1 MREAM
6 MRPLALLFALGLL
19 AGCEVTTIPTGIPPG
34 GPVAPPRVPTASAP
48 VVDRIPP
55 SEAVANFQTVVRR
68 VEPVAE
74 QICRART
81 EGVNCDF
88 HIVVDTRPGLP
99 PNAAQSLDRAGRPTI
114 GFTRS
119 LIAEARN
126 QDEIAFVLGHEASHH
141 IRGHIPRQQQQ
152 AMGGAILGT
161 IAGAALGVDAATA
174 DTLQRVGGTVGAR
187 RYAKSYEL
195 EADELGTI
203 IAIRAGYDPVKGAE
217 FFNRIP
223 DPGNSFLGT
232 HPPNAERIATVRRTA
247 AGR

>member
-1 MREAM
+1 
-6 MRPLALLFALGLL
+6 MRPLAILFALGLL
-19 AGCEVTTIPTGIPPG
+19 AGCEVTTAPPPG
-34 GPVAPPRVPTASAP
+34 RAAPPRIPTASAP
-48 VVDRIPP
+48 VVDRVSA

-74 QICRART
+74 QVCRART
-81 EGVNCDF
+81 QGVNCDF

-99 PNAAQSLDRAGRPTI
+99 PNAFQTLDGAGRPTI

-126 QDEIAFVLGHEASHH
+126 QDEIAFILGHEASHH

-152 AMGGAILGT
+152 AVGGAILGT

-174 DTLQRVGGTVGAR
+174 DTLQRIGGTVGAR
-187 RYAKSYEL
+187 RYAKNYEL

-203 IAIRAGYDPVKGAE
+203 ITLRAGYNPVRGAE

-223 DPGNSFLGT
+223 DPGDSFLGT
-232 HPPNAERIATVRRTA
+232 HPPNAERVATVRRTA